1 MNLCFNVK
9 KNSKVV
15 IFLYVLFFLNI
26 NLFAQKYSVSIFEK
40 KANSQTIWMQSNLD
54 LSENQYDKIYNLN
67 LLYAKIEDSI
77 EHVKN
82 NNFKSDAKQR
92 IKKNKYNDYK
102 IILNSEQYKQFILH
116 IENKDSNKKSP
127 FTSTY

>member
-1 MNLCFNVK
+1 MLFPGFFWYFAH
-9 KNSKVV
+9 
-15 IFLYVLFFLNI
+15 FLLSI
-26 NLFAQKYSVSIFEK
+26 HLFAQKHTVSVFEK
-40 KANSQTIWMQSNLD
+40 KASLQTIWMQSNLD

-77 EHVKN
+77 DHVKN
-82 NNFKSDAKQR
+82 INFKTEAKQR
-92 IKKNKYNDYK
+92 IKKHKYNDYK

-116 IENKDSNKKSP
+116 IENKDSNTKSP